1 MNISDYENYHE
12 IKDHY
17 NNSFSYNTY
26 PCSIPY
32 DFPAVPIHW
41 HNEMELIYI
50 KKGIAV
56 ITIDMKDYTLQSGS
70 IAVILPGHIH
80 GIQKEITCPSIEYE
94 NIIFDLKMLYPK
106 HGDNLTKEFFN
117 NLINNAFECPCC
129 ITSNTPYYNT
139 ILSCLDEADDICCEF
154 PKGYNLAIRSCLYRF
169 FYTLNKIISKNTL
182 PSHHF
187 YTKSNSDYIDRIKL
201 ITKYIE
207 QHYNED
213 ISIKK
218 MADICGISQSHFMK
232 FFKENIGTSF
242 IDYLNDYRLI
252 TATRLLNSNSSI
264 TEISILCGFNN
275 ISYFNRLF
283 KKKYSMSPRQFKK
296 TLLNNDF

>member
-1 MNISDYENYHE
+1 MNISEYENYHE
-12 IKDHY
+12 IKEHY
-17 NNSFSYNTY
+17 SNSFSYNTY

-32 DFPAVPIHW
+32 DFSSVPLHW
-41 HNEMELIYI
+41 HNEMELIYV
-50 KKGIAV
+50 KKGTAV
-56 ITIDMKDYTLQSGS
+56 ITIDMNDYTLKSGS
-70 IAVILPGHIH
+70 IAIILPGHLH
-80 GIQKEITCPSIEYE
+80 GIQKATYCCSLEYE

-117 NLINNAFECPCC
+117 NLVNSSCKCPCC
-129 ITSNTPYYNT
+129 ITSDTPYYNT
-139 ILSCLDEADDICCEF
+139 ILSCLDEADNICSEF
-154 PKGYNLAIRSCLYRF
+154 HNGYNLAIRSCLYKF
-169 FYTLNKIISKNTL
+169 FYTLNNIINQNVL
-182 PSHHF
+182 LSHHT
-187 YTKSNSDYIDRIKL
+187 YKKTQSDYIDRIKL

-232 FFKENIGTSF
+232 FFKEHIGTSF

-252 TATRLLNSNSSI
+252 TASRLLSSDSSI
-264 TEISILCGFNN
+264 TQIAVLCGFNN

-283 KKKYSMSPRQFKK
+283 KKKYNMSPRQFKK
-296 TLLNNDF
+296 ELFKNDF